1 MHSLKDEI
9 KYLFSGQGMPY
20 ERVCLLVAMVVTVIL
35 SVLLSGNFAKEARVA
50 VIDLDN
56 SAYTRELITRVNASE
71 YMKVTAVL
79 NTPVDPKT
87 LCYEDKAVAVLYFPQ
102 GLEKDRYTGVGTQ
115 IGVFYDNTNNA
126 QTADIK
132 VALNELIGLD
142 NAQAAGDVGS
152 TNDSLAGNLS
162 LAERILFN
170 PQDSTSNGETLGFLF
185 FFGSMFFVFAT
196 IGMVPRLRLTHA
208 LDRILLEGTPWDLI
222 LRLLPYGGCLI
233 VSFFVG
239 MAILRIWG
247 DLNFSGSA
255 WVFLFTQLFY
265 VLAVGML
272 SLLFGWTAANPGIA
286 SSRMILFIPGG
297 FILGGMTGPL
307 TFYAPWV
314 VAASHVFP
322 LTWEFH
328 FQRDII
334 ARGAGFFDISTLF
347 GAFLLYLAAIAA
359 AFILRFRSARRQ
371 LLRQQAAAERHREKF
386 KQLAQE

>member
-247 DLNFSGSA
+247 DLNFGGSA
-255 WVFLFTQLFY
+255 WVFLFTQLFTC
-265 VLAVGML
+265 
-272 SLLFGWTAANPGIA
+272 W
-286 SSRMILFIPGG
+286 
-297 FILGGMTGPL
+297 
-307 TFYAPWV
+307 PW
-314 VAASHVFP
+314 AC
-322 LTWEFH
+322 
-328 FQRDII
+328 
-334 ARGAGFFDISTLF
+334 
-347 GAFLLYLAAIAA
+347 
-359 AFILRFRSARRQ
+359 
-371 LLRQQAAAERHREKF
+371 
-386 KQLAQE
+386 